1 MIFDWKEFEGATMD
15 RNTFYEFIKKEYKVS
30 PDYPWKKYPENA
42 VFRHS
47 DNNKWFAL
55 VMDVARNKLGQIGAE
70 RITVVNLKIA
80 DALFRDMIIR
90 EEGII
95 PAYHMNKQNWITVFL
110 DGTVPEERVYDLLD
124 MSYRATASVKVKEK
138 IRLPKDWIIPA
149 NPKYYDIEHAFD
161 NADEIDWKQGRGI
174 RVGDT
179 VYMYVAAPVSA
190 ILYKCKVLETDIPYE
205 YQDRN
210 LVLKE
215 LMKIRL
221 LKRYDPE
228 EFTFDVLKEDYGIYA
243 VRGPRGVPY
252 SLSQELG

>member
-1 MIFDWKEFEGATMD
+1 MD
-15 RNTFYEFIKKEYKVS
+15 RKTFFEYIKAEYKVT
-30 PDYPWKKYPENA
+30 PDYPWKKYPDNA

-55 VMDVARNKLGQIGAE
+55 VMDVARDKLGQIGAE

-80 DALFRDMIIR
+80 DALFRDTIIR

-95 PAYHMNKQNWITVFL
+95 PAYHMNKQNWITVIL

-124 MSYRATASVKVKEK
+124 MSYRATASAKVKEK

-210 LVLKE
+210 LVLKA

-221 LKRYDPE
+221 MKRYDPE
-228 EFTFDVLKEDYGIYA
+228 AFTFDVLKEDYGIYA

>member
-1 MIFDWKEFEGATMD
+1 MMPDRKTFFE
-15 RNTFYEFIKKEYKVS
+15 YIKKEYKVT
-30 PDYPWKKYPENA
+30 PDYPWKKYPDNA

-55 VMDVARNKLGQIGAE
+55 VMDVARDKLGQIGAE

-80 DALFRDMIIR
+80 DALFRDTIIR

-124 MSYRATASVKVKEK
+124 MSYRATASAKMKEK

-210 LVLKE
+210 LVLKA

-228 EFTFDVLKEDYGIYA
+228 AFTFDVLKEDYGIYA

-252 SLSQELG
+252 SLSQELR

>member
-1 MIFDWKEFEGATMD
+1 MD
-15 RNTFYEFIKKEYKVS
+15 RKTFFEYIKKEYKVI
-30 PDYPWKKYPENA
+30 PDYPWKKYPDNA

-55 VMDVARNKLGQIGAE
+55 VMDVARDKLGQIGAE

-80 DALFRDMIIR
+80 DALFRDMITR

-161 NADEIDWKQGRGI
+161 NTDEINWKQGRGI

-179 VYMYVAAPVSA
+179 VYMYVAVPVSA

-221 LKRYDPE
+221 LKRYDPK

>member
-1 MIFDWKEFEGATMD
+1 MD
-15 RNTFYEFIKKEYKVS
+15 RKTFFEYIKTEYKVT
-30 PDYPWKKYPENA
+30 PDYPWKKYPDNA

-55 VMDVARNKLGQIGAE
+55 VMDVARDKLGQIGAE
-70 RITVVNLKIA
+70 RITVVKLKIA
-80 DALFRDMIIR
+80 DALFRDTIIR

-124 MSYRATASVKVKEK
+124 MSYRATASAKVKEK

-161 NADEIDWKQGRGI
+161 NTDEIDWKQGRGI

-210 LVLKE
+210 LVLKA

-221 LKRYDPE
+221 MKRYDSE
-228 EFTFDVLKEDYGIYA
+228 AFTFDVLKEEYGIYA

>member
-1 MIFDWKEFEGATMD
+1 MD
-15 RNTFYEFIKKEYKVS
+15 RKTFFEYIKKEYKVT
-30 PDYPWKKYPENA
+30 PDYPWKKYPDNA

-55 VMDVARNKLGQIGAE
+55 VMDVARDKLGQIGAE

-80 DALFRDMIIR
+80 DALFRDTIIR

-124 MSYRATASVKVKEK
+124 MSYRATASAKVKEK

-210 LVLKE
+210 LVLKA

-221 LKRYDPE
+221 LKRYDPKA
-228 EFTFDVLKEDYGIYA
+228 FTFDVLKEDYGIYA

>member
-1 MIFDWKEFEGATMD
+1 MD
-15 RNTFYEFIKKEYKVS
+15 RKTFFEYIKKEYKVT
-30 PDYPWKKYPENA
+30 PDYPWKKYPDNA

-55 VMDVARNKLGQIGAE
+55 VMDVARDKLGQIGAE

-80 DALFRDMIIR
+80 DALFRDTIIR

-124 MSYRATASVKVKEK
+124 MSYRATASAKVKEK

-210 LVLKE
+210 LVLKA

-221 LKRYDPE
+221 MKRYDPE
-228 EFTFDVLKEDYGIYA
+228 AFTFDVLKEDYGIYA

>member
-1 MIFDWKEFEGATMD
+1 MTPDRKTFFE
-15 RNTFYEFIKKEYKVS
+15 YIKKEYKVT
-30 PDYPWKKYPENA
+30 PDYPWKKYPDNA

-55 VMDVARNKLGQIGAE
+55 VMDVARDKLGQIGAE

-80 DALFRDMIIR
+80 DALFRDTIIR

-124 MSYRATASVKVKEK
+124 MSYRATASANVKEK

-210 LVLKE
+210 LVLKA

-228 EFTFDVLKEDYGIYA
+228 AFTFDVLKEDYGIYA

-252 SLSQELG
+252 SLSQELR

>member
-1 MIFDWKEFEGATMD
+1 MD
-15 RNTFYEFIKKEYKVS
+15 RKTFFEYIKKEYKVT
-30 PDYPWKKYPENA
+30 PDYPWKKYPDNA

-55 VMDVARNKLGQIGAE
+55 VMDVARDKLGQIGAE

-80 DALFRDMIIR
+80 DALFRDTIIR
-90 EEGII
+90 EEGIF

-110 DGTVPEERVYDLLD
+110 NGTVPEERVYDLLD
-124 MSYRATASVKVKEK
+124 MSYRATASAKVKEK

-161 NADEIDWKQGRGI
+161 YSDEIDWKQGRGI

-210 LVLKE
+210 LVLKA

-221 LKRYDPE
+221 MKRYDPE
-228 EFTFDVLKEDYGIYA
+228 AFTFDVLKEDYGIYA

>member
-1 MIFDWKEFEGATMD
+1 MTPDRKTFFE
-15 RNTFYEFIKKEYKVS
+15 YIKKEYKVT
-30 PDYPWKKYPENA
+30 PDYPWKKYPDNA
-42 VFRHS
+42 VFRHP

-55 VMDVARNKLGQIGAE
+55 VMDVATDKLGQIGAE

-80 DALFRDMIIR
+80 DALFRDTIIR

-124 MSYRATASVKVKEK
+124 MSYRATASAKVKEK

-179 VYMYVAAPVSA
+179 VYMYVAAPVFA

-210 LVLKE
+210 LVLKA

-228 EFTFDVLKEDYGIYA
+228 AFTFDVLKEDYGIYA

-252 SLSQELG
+252 SLSQELR

>member
-1 MIFDWKEFEGATMD
+1 MD
-15 RNTFYEFIKKEYKVS
+15 RKTFFEYIKKEYKVT
-30 PDYPWKKYPENA
+30 PDYPWKKYPDNA

-55 VMDVARNKLGQIGAE
+55 VMDVARDKLGQIGAE

-80 DALFRDMIIR
+80 DALFRDTIIR

-124 MSYRATASVKVKEK
+124 MSYRATASAKVKEK

-161 NADEIDWKQGRGI
+161 NTDEINWKQGRGI

-210 LVLKE
+210 LVLKA

-228 EFTFDVLKEDYGIYA
+228 AFTFDVLKEDYGIYA

-252 SLSQELG
+252 SLSQELR

>member
-1 MIFDWKEFEGATMD
+1 MD
-15 RNTFYEFIKKEYKVS
+15 RKTFFEYIKKEYKVT
-30 PDYPWKKYPENA
+30 PDYPWKKYPDNA

-55 VMDVARNKLGQIGAE
+55 VMDVARDKLGQIGAE

-80 DALFRDMIIR
+80 DALFRDTIIR

-124 MSYRATASVKVKEK
+124 MSYRATASAKVKEK

-174 RVGDT
+174 RVGGKQQMPCLFIDGKP
-179 VYMYVAAPVSA
+179 MYESG
-190 ILYKCKVLETDIPYE
+190 DI
-205 YQDRN
+205 
-210 LVLKE
+210 V
-215 LMKIRL
+215 MRL
-221 LKRYDPE
+221 QGHP
-228 EFTFDVLKEDYGIYA
+228 
-243 VRGPRGVPY
+243 
-252 SLSQELG
+252 QE

>member
-1 MIFDWKEFEGATMD
+1 MD
-15 RNTFYEFIKKEYKVS
+15 RKTFFEYIKAEYKVT
-30 PDYPWKKYPENA
+30 PDYPWKKYPDNA

-55 VMDVARNKLGQIGAE
+55 VMYVAKDKLGQIGAE

-80 DALFRDMIIR
+80 DALFRDTIIR

-124 MSYRATASVKVKEK
+124 MSFRATASAKVKEN

-161 NADEIDWKQGRGI
+161 NTDEINWKQGRGI

-210 LVLKE
+210 LVLKA

-221 LKRYDPE
+221 MKRYDPE
-228 EFTFDVLKEDYGIYA
+228 AFTFDVLKEDYGIYA

>member
-1 MIFDWKEFEGATMD
+1 MTPDRKTFFE
-15 RNTFYEFIKKEYKVS
+15 YIKKEYKVT
-30 PDYPWKKYPENA
+30 PDYPWKKYPDNA

-55 VMDVARNKLGQIGAE
+55 VMDVARDKLGQIGAE

-80 DALFRDMIIR
+80 DALFRDTIIR

-124 MSYRATASVKVKEK
+124 MSFRATASAKVKEK

-161 NADEIDWKQGRGI
+161 YTDEINWKQGRGI

-210 LVLKE
+210 LVLKA

-221 LKRYDPE
+221 MKRYDPE
-228 EFTFDVLKEDYGIYA
+228 AFTFDVLKEEYGIYA

>member
-1 MIFDWKEFEGATMD
+1 MD
-15 RNTFYEFIKKEYKVS
+15 RKTFFEYIKKEYKDT
-30 PDYPWKKYPENA
+30 PDYPWKKYHDNA

-55 VMDVARNKLGQIGAE
+55 VMDVARDKLGQIGAE
-70 RITVVNLKIA
+70 RITVVNLKIE
-80 DALFRDMIIR
+80 DALFRDTIIR

-124 MSYRATASVKVKEK
+124 MSYRATASAKVKEK

-210 LVLKE
+210 LVLKA

-228 EFTFDVLKEDYGIYA
+228 AFTFDVLKEDYGIYA

-252 SLSQELG
+252 SLSQELR

>member
-1 MIFDWKEFEGATMD
+1 MD
-15 RNTFYEFIKKEYKVS
+15 RKTFFEYIKKEYKVT
-30 PDYPWKKYPENA
+30 PDYPWKKYPDNA

-55 VMDVARNKLGQIGAE
+55 VMDVARDKLGQIGAE

-80 DALFRDMIIR
+80 DALFRDTIIR

-124 MSYRATASVKVKEK
+124 MSYRATASAKVKEK

-161 NADEIDWKQGRGI
+161 NVDEIDWKQGRGI

-210 LVLKE
+210 LVLKA

-228 EFTFDVLKEDYGIYA
+228 AFTFDVLKEDYGIYA

>member
-1 MIFDWKEFEGATMD
+1 MD
-15 RNTFYEFIKKEYKVS
+15 RKTFFEYIKKEYKVT
-30 PDYPWKKYPENA
+30 PDYPWKKYPDNA

-55 VMDVARNKLGQIGAE
+55 VMDVARDKLGQIGAE

-80 DALFRDMIIR
+80 DALFRDTIIR

-124 MSYRATASVKVKEK
+124 MSYRATASAKVKEK

-210 LVLKE
+210 LVLKA

-228 EFTFDVLKEDYGIYA
+228 AFTFDVLKEDYGIYV

-252 SLSQELG
+252 SLSQELR

>member
-1 MIFDWKEFEGATMD
+1 MD
-15 RNTFYEFIKKEYKVS
+15 RKTFFEYIKKEYKVI
-30 PDYPWKKYPENA
+30 PDYPWKKYPDNA

-55 VMDVARNKLGQIGAE
+55 VMDVARDKLGQIGAE

-110 DGTVPEERVYDLLD
+110 DGMVPEERVYDLLD

-161 NADEIDWKQGRGI
+161 NTDEINWKQGRGI

-179 VYMYVAAPVSA
+179 VYMYVAVPVSA

>member
-1 MIFDWKEFEGATMD
+1 MD
-15 RNTFYEFIKKEYKVS
+15 RKIFFEYIKKEYKVT
-30 PDYPWKKYPENA
+30 PDYPWKKSPDNA

-55 VMDVARNKLGQIGAE
+55 VMDVSRDKLGQIGAE

-80 DALFRDMIIR
+80 DALFRDTIIR
-90 EEGII
+90 EDGII

-124 MSYRATASVKVKEK
+124 MSYKATASAKVKEK